1 MKDLPAPVTLTD
13 RAAEEVRKIM
23 ARKDIPAGYVL
34 RVGVRGT
41 GCGSAS
47 SMILGFDKVHDQ
59 DQSYL
64 DHDIP
69 IVVDKRQALYVFGKQ
84 VDYVESAEGA
94 GFKFI

>member
-47 SMILGFDKVHDQ
+47 SMLLGFDKVHDQ

-64 DHDIP
+64 DHGIP
-69 IVVDKRQALYVFGKQ
+69 LVVDKRQALYVFGKQ
-84 VDYVESAEGA
+84 VDYVDSEQGT
-94 GFKFI
+94 GFTFI